1 MKALKLIALPL
12 LFVLTGIVSTSTTAQ
27 ERTFEIYQNGTVLY
41 SVPIAS
47 IDSIKI
53 DKVLAAPA
61 TLNAVVEEE
70 SVVLT
75 WSAVTGATSYEV
87 FRSPDNVI
95 YTSIASDVTGTTYTD
110 ATPLTGLNYYK
121 VRAQND
127 ELTSDMS
134 AASAPVSFGGSAIET
149 GLYMGIIGFNQE
161 LKTKEISILA
171 PNTKSTFTGFVTGMS
186 PQNGTLLYYAVDN
199 AIDRLAAAVLPNDLV
214 NVSVVTFTDGLD
226 QGSVM
231 MSPQYSSDNEY
242 LAAVNERIENV
253 KIQGLP
259 ITAYSIGLK
268 GNDVT
273 DEAQFMA
280 NLESLASSP
289 ENAAEVNSM
298 EEVNAKFQE
307 IADSLYNSSTSQTI
321 SLMIPGQSN
330 GTVIRFTF
338 DDVTDASASEMFI
351 EGTFSLQDRSLKNI
365 RYEGL
370 TCDSGESVTGTQDG
384 IFVTFSFV
392 GLRQTS
398 GETVPTA
405 HIKQWSY
412 IPATSQWQ
420 INSEFTPEGNT
431 VTTVERKSAV
441 IMLVLDCSSSLGS
454 QFTDMQTH
462 ACQFIEK
469 MAENTEISTGGT
481 GSGGGSTGDA
491 EMDVIAELS
500 FDELVYVEG
509 GTFLMGAQNDYEP
522 EYDWQGV
529 QSSRSLNYDASADDN
544 ESPVHEVTLSP
555 YYIGRYEVTQ
565 QLWEYV
571 MNYEGTTPDGTMLVA
586 VGNGPWLGDQP
597 STTFGKGDTYPAY
610 YVSYDDIVDYFLPR
624 LNKITGRTFRLPTEA
639 EWEYAARGGQ
649 KDEYT
654 RTHTSM
660 TPTTASTGT
669 YYCYAGSNNPDE
681 VAWYSGNS
689 GRKSHPVGQK
699 APNALGLY
707 DMSGNVDEWCSDWYS
722 GYSSSPQTNPQ
733 GPTGGSGK
741 ILRGGSY
748 ISYYSD
754 FTSITNRGCPK
765 PDYRDP
771 YTGFR
776 LACSVE

>member
-12 LFVLTGIVSTSTTAQ
+12 LFVLTGIVSTPTTAQ

-41 SVPIAS
+41 SVPIAG

-53 DKVLAAPA
+53 NKVLAAPS

-75 WSAVTGATSYEV
+75 WTTVTGATSYEV

-95 YTSIASDVTGTTYTD
+95 YTSIATDVTGTTYTD

-171 PNTKSTFTGFVTGMS
+171 PNTKSAFTGFVTGMS

-231 MSPQYSSDNEY
+231 MSPQYSSDSEY

-392 GLRQTS
+392 GLRQT
-398 GETVPTA
+398 TVISPQ
-405 HIKQWSY
+405 HR
-412 IPATSQWQ
+412 
-420 INSEFTPEGNT
+420 NG
-431 VTTVERKSAV
+431 KS
-441 IMLVLDCSSSLGS
+441 
-454 QFTDMQTH
+454 
-462 ACQFIEK
+462 
-469 MAENTEISTGGT
+469 
-481 GSGGGSTGDA
+481 
-491 EMDVIAELS
+491 
-500 FDELVYVEG
+500 
-509 GTFLMGAQNDYEP
+509 
-522 EYDWQGV
+522 
-529 QSSRSLNYDASADDN
+529 
-544 ESPVHEVTLSP
+544 TLSLP
-555 YYIGRYEVTQ
+555 PKATR
-565 QLWEYV
+565 
-571 MNYEGTTPDGTMLVA
+571 
-586 VGNGPWLGDQP
+586 
-597 STTFGKGDTYPAY
+597 
-610 YVSYDDIVDYFLPR
+610 LPR
-624 LNKITGRTFRLPTEA
+624 
-639 EWEYAARGGQ
+639 
-649 KDEYT
+649 
-654 RTHTSM
+654 
-660 TPTTASTGT
+660 
-669 YYCYAGSNNPDE
+669 
-681 VAWYSGNS
+681 
-689 GRKSHPVGQK
+689 
-699 APNALGLY
+699 
-707 DMSGNVDEWCSDWYS
+707 
-722 GYSSSPQTNPQ
+722 
-733 GPTGGSGK
+733 
-741 ILRGGSY
+741 
-748 ISYYSD
+748 
-754 FTSITNRGCPK
+754 
-765 PDYRDP
+765 
-771 YTGFR
+771 
-776 LACSVE
+776 